1 MEGIT
6 VRLPFHAAAAS
17 LAVLLCSAGPVAAQQ
32 VYPSKTVRVLIP
44 WPPGGSN
51 DIVGRIVFQKVSE
64 QTGQQ
69 FVIDNRGGA
78 AGTIGSDIVA
88 KSPPDGYTIMVHSA
102 THVANAHLYK
112 KLPYDTLKD
121 FIGLTPLAVQVGML
135 AVHPSLPVKSVKEF
149 IALAKARPGEIIYG
163 SSGNGSFVHLTMALL
178 NSMTGTTMVHVPYKG
193 GGPAAIGIASGETQ
207 AMIATIGAL
216 IPQLNAKQV
225 RPLAVTSAA
234 RVKQFPDVP
243 TLAEAGVPG
252 YEFTAWIGAFAPAA
266 TPRPV
271 VERLSEEIRKAL
283 DHPDVARILSSQTLD
298 PWFMTP
304 EEFAQRLK
312 SDYEK
317 YEKLIKLTGARV
329 D

>member
-1 MEGIT
+1 MRFSGSS
-6 VRLPFHAAAAS
+6 VASVMAAALLTAG
-17 LAVLLCSAGPVAAQQ
+17 LAAAQT
-32 VYPSKTVRVLIP
+32 YPAKTVRVLIP

-51 DIVGRIVFQKVSE
+51 DIVGRIVFQKVAE
-64 QTGQQ
+64 QTGEQ

-78 AGTIGSDIVA
+78 AGTIGADIVA

-102 THVANAHLYK
+102 THVANAHLYQ

-121 FIGLTPLAVQVGML
+121 FIGITPLAAQVGML
-135 AVHPSLPVKSVKEF
+135 AVHPSLPVKTVREF

-163 SSGNGSFVHLTMALL
+163 SSGNGSFVHLTMALF
-178 NSMTGTTMVHVPYKG
+178 NSMTGTQMVHVPYRG
-193 GGPAAIGIASGETQ
+193 GGPASIGIASGETQ

-216 IPQLNAKQV
+216 IPQINAKQV

-234 RVKQFPDVP
+234 RVKQFPGVP

-252 YEFTAWIGAFAPAA
+252 YEFTAWIGAFVPAS

-271 VERLSEEIRKAL
+271 VDRLGAEIRKAL

-298 PWFMTP
+298 PMFMTP
-304 EEFAQRLK
+304 EEFARRLK
-312 SDYEK
+312 SDDDK
-317 YEKLIKLTGARV
+317 YEKLIKLTAAKIG
-329 D
+329 

>member
-1 MEGIT
+1 MRFSGSS
-6 VRLPFHAAAAS
+6 VASFMAAALLTAG
-17 LAVLLCSAGPVAAQQ
+17 LAAAQT
-32 VYPSKTVRVLIP
+32 YPAKTVRVLIP

-51 DIVGRIVFQKVSE
+51 DIVGRIVFQKVAE
-64 QTGQQ
+64 QTGEQ

-78 AGTIGSDIVA
+78 AGTIGADIVA

-102 THVANAHLYK
+102 THVANAHLYQ

-121 FIGLTPLAVQVGML
+121 FIGITPLAAQVGML
-135 AVHPSLPVKSVKEF
+135 AVHPSLPVKTVREF

-163 SSGNGSFVHLTMALL
+163 SSGNGSFVHLTMALF
-178 NSMTGTTMVHVPYKG
+178 NSMTGTQMVHVPYRG
-193 GGPAAIGIASGETQ
+193 GGPASIGIASGETQ

-216 IPQLNAKQV
+216 IPQINAKQV

-234 RVKQFPDVP
+234 RVKQFPGVP

-252 YEFTAWIGAFAPAA
+252 YEFTAWIGAFVPAS

-271 VERLSEEIRKAL
+271 VDRLGAEIRKAL

-298 PWFMTP
+298 PMFMTP
-304 EEFAQRLK
+304 EEFARRLK
-312 SDYEK
+312 SDDDK
-317 YEKLIKLTGARV
+317 YEKLIKLTAAKIG
-329 D
+329 

>member
-1 MEGIT
+1 M
-6 VRLPFHAAAAS
+6 AAA
-17 LAVLLCSAGPVAAQQ
+17 LLTAGFAAAQA
-32 VYPSKTVRVLIP
+32 YPAKTVRVLIP

-88 KSPPDGYTIMVHSA
+88 KSPPDGYTVMVHSA

-121 FIGLTPLAVQVGML
+121 FLGVTPLAVQVGML

-149 IALAKARPGEIIYG
+149 ISLAKARPGEIIYG

-178 NSMTGTTMVHVPYKG
+178 NSMTGTKMVHVPYKG

-252 YEFTAWIGAFAPAA
+252 YEFTAWIGAFVPAA
-266 TPRPV
+266 TPPPIV
-271 VERLSEEIRKAL
+271 DRLGAEIRKAL
-283 DHPDVARILSSQTLD
+283 DHPDVARILLSQTLD
-298 PWFMTP
+298 PWFTTP
-304 EEFAQRLK
+304 AEFAQRLK
-312 SDYEK
+312 SDDEK
-317 YEKLIKLTGARV
+317 YEKLIKLTAAKV
-329 D
+329 E